1 MPEPYLGMPEA
12 TAHHC
17 AGSGPGPLPG
27 SETGAGP
34 EPAPTLARIAFAHA
48 PGGIALLDTCG
59 YELITNPRWET
70 VLCPSPAAGVH
81 PWTARLPAELRRTG
95 RGLLDR
101 ALVHDEGQPVE
112 RLFALPGAGGQD
124 RSVVVKIRR
133 TPALG
138 HCVATAFDVTDELA
152 ERQQQLSL
160 ALHTASLAA
169 WSVDLDSGEERWFDD
184 SEELYGMRPAAHR
197 LVPRIR
203 EAIAPEHR
211 EAVHEAFAGLES
223 EGDQV
228 ETTFAMLDDEGR
240 RRWMRVD
247 ARVHP
252 LSTPPH
258 RWLVGVTRDVT
269 DEVHRRG
276 ALEETA
282 RREADRADRIEE
294 IAAALVSASTADAVG
309 AAITESFPPAMGA
322 IGALVLVAEHG
333 HFRSLASSGAGT
345 SMARILGGM
354 PLDAQVP
361 AARVIQDNRACYIG
375 SPQEHRALTDGDPHD
390 LLSRTQ
396 ARSWAMLP
404 LSCAGRPSGV
414 LALGFARWHDFP
426 PGERALLSTVAG
438 LTGQALART
447 ALVQDRVELAQ
458 AVQHLLMPS
467 RLSQLAGLRMAG
479 RYVPACDGV
488 RIGGDWYDAFPLA
501 DGRYALCVGD
511 VEGHDVRAA
520 AVMGQ
525 IRTAVRAYSQ
535 TESGPGAVLAKAND
549 LLSSLGGGHFAT
561 CSYLVL
567 DAQCGRLEAATAGH
581 VPGVVGRAD
590 GTTELL
596 APPPGPP
603 LGVQPG
609 TAYVTV
615 SRPLTA
621 VRTLVLLSD
630 GLVEGPELDLDE
642 GMDRVRGIVAHHRD
656 SSPED
661 LADALLSASARTGHL
676 DDAALLVVRRGGDE
690 DGADRPTEP
699 IG

>member
-1 MPEPYLGMPEA
+1 MADPSLDVFEA
-12 TAHHC
+12 AARHRAA
-17 AGSGPGPLPG
+17 AGAGAAPG
-27 SETGAGP
+27 SV
-34 EPAPTLARIAFAHA
+34 PALARIAFVHA

-59 YELITNPRWET
+59 YELITNPRWEN
-70 VLCPSPAAGVH
+70 VLGPLPAVGVR
-81 PWTARLPAELRRTG
+81 PWTARLPAELRRAG
-95 RGLLDR
+95 RGLLEH
-101 ALVHDEGQPVE
+101 ALADGDGRPVE
-112 RLFALPGAGGQD
+112 RLFTLPGTGERD
-124 RSVVVKIRR
+124 RSVLVKIRN

-160 ALHTASLAA
+160 ALRTASLAA
-169 WSVDLDSGEERWFDD
+169 WSVDLTTGEERWFDD
-184 SEELYGMRPAAHR
+184 SEELYGMRAAAHR
-197 LVPRIR
+197 LVPRLQ

-211 EAVHEAFAGLES
+211 QAVQEAFADLEDA
-223 EGDQV
+223 GDQV
-228 ETTFAMLDDEGR
+228 ETTYAMHDDEGR

-247 ARVHP
+247 ARIHP

-269 DEVHRRG
+269 DEVDRRG
-276 ALEETA
+276 ALEETV
-282 RREADRADRIEE
+282 RQEADRADRIEE
-294 IAAALVSASTADAVG
+294 IAAALVSASTTGAVG
-309 AAITESFPPAMGA
+309 AAITERVPQAMGA
-322 IGALVLVAEHG
+322 IGTLVMRAEHG
-333 HFRSLASSGAGT
+333 RFRSLAASGAGT
-345 SMARILGGM
+345 PMAQLLDGM
-354 PLDAQVP
+354 SLDAQVP
-361 AARVIQDNRACYIG
+361 AARVVRDDRACYI
-375 SPQEHRALTDGDPHD
+375 SNPQEHRAVTEGDPYD

-414 LALGFARWHDFP
+414 LALDFARWHDFP
-426 PGERALLSTVAG
+426 PCERALLSTVAG

-535 TESGPGAVLAKAND
+535 TEPGPGAVLAKAND
-549 LLSSLGGGHFAT
+549 LLSSLGGEHFAT
-561 CSYLVL
+561 CTYLVL
-567 DAQCGRLEAATAGH
+567 DEQRGCLEAATAGH
-581 VPGVVGRAD
+581 VPGVVGHTD
-590 GTTELL
+590 DTTELL

-609 TAYVTV
+609 SAYVTV

-630 GLVEGPELDLDE
+630 GLVEGPELDLDDGLE
-642 GMDRVRGIVAHHRD
+642 RVRAIVVDHRD
-656 SSPED
+656 ASPED
-661 LADALLSASARTGHL
+661 LADALLTVSARTGHL
-676 DDAALLVVRRGGDE
+676 DDAALLVVRQE
-690 DGADRPTEP
+690 PT
-699 IG
+699 G